1 LNVGSALNVLLVDD
15 SADDAEIIIR
25 ELRRGG
31 REISAERVFDADA
44 MSASLRR
51 RRWDLVLSDWT
62 MPAFSGSAAL
72 ELVKLASVDVPF
84 IIVSGTVTEDLAI
97 KAMQSGAR
105 DWVLKDKLARLLPAV
120 ERELGEA
127 AARKRAAI
135 ALRQNEDHLRQSQ
148 KMDAVG
154 GLAAGVAHDF
164 NNVLAVILG
173 HADLLLGEPSLTNDM
188 RESLGE
194 IRGAT
199 VRAAELTQR
208 LLAFGRQQVLQPRK
222 TDLNQVVSGLDKMLR
237 RLVGEDVDLV
247 VGVGDE
253 AALAL
258 VDPGQMEQVV
268 LNLVTNAREAM
279 PRGGKLTVQVSN
291 LHVGEASVSE
301 ASVGEA
307 GVGEPSGLAPGHH
320 VMLAVTDTGVGMEP
334 ATKARIF
341 EPFFTTKAAGRGTGL
356 GLATVFGIVQ
366 QSGGTITTDSEPGR
380 GTAFRVYLPQVDPE
394 AGAAGPASEKT
405 VSGVQLRGRGTIL
418 LVEDDTAVRVVTRTV
433 LRNAG
438 YLVLDVA
445 NGEEA
450 LYLAEKHLDAID
462 LVLSDVVMPRMSG
475 PELAERLWAAR
486 PSLNVLYMSGY
497 TAGAI
502 SGGVLAHGVAFL
514 QKPVAPNVLVHK
526 VREILHAGKID
537 PSPHAT
543 RR

>member
-1 LNVGSALNVLLVDD
+1 VDEGALNVGSALNVLLVDD
-15 SADDAEIIIR
+15 SADDAAIIIR
-25 ELRRGG
+25 ELGRGG

-51 RRWDLVLSDWT
+51 RHWDLVLSDWT
-62 MPAFSGSAAL
+62 MPSFSGSAAL
-72 ELVKLASVDVPF
+72 ELVKSAGVDVPF
-84 IIVSGTVTEDLAI
+84 IIVSGTVTEELAI

-135 ALRQNEDHLRQSQ
+135 ALRQSEEHLRQSQ

-188 RESLGE
+188 RESLAE

-222 TDLNQVVSGLDKMLR
+222 TDLNQIVSGLDKMLR

-247 VGVGDE
+247 VGTADD

-258 VDPGQMEQVV
+258 VDPGQMQQVV
-268 LNLVTNAREAM
+268 LNLVMNAREAM
-279 PRGGKLTVQVSN
+279 PSGGRLTVQVSN
-291 LHVGEASVSE
+291 VHVGEASV
-301 ASVGEA
+301 GD
-307 GVGEPSGLAPGHH
+307 PSGLTPGHH

-366 QSGGTITTDSEPGR
+366 QSGGTITTDSAPGR
-380 GTAFRVYLPQVDPE
+380 GTAFHVYLPQLDPG
-394 AGAAGPASEKT
+394 AGADAPASEKI
-405 VSGVQLRGRGTIL
+405 VSGAHPRGRGTIL

-502 SGGVLAHGVAFL
+502 VDRGVLAPGVTFL

-537 PSPHAT
+537 PLQPAA

>member
-1 LNVGSALNVLLVDD
+1 MNVGSALNVLLVDD

-51 RRWDLVLSDWT
+51 RHWDLVLSDWT
-62 MPAFSGSAAL
+62 MPSFTGSAAL
-72 ELVKLASVDVPF
+72 ELVKSAGVDVPF

-135 ALRQNEDHLRQSQ
+135 ALRQNEEHLRQSQ

-222 TDLNQVVSGLDKMLR
+222 TDLNQSVSGLDKMLR

-247 VGVGDE
+247 VGVAVD

-291 LHVGEASVSE
+291 VHVGEAN
-301 ASVGEA
+301 VGEA
-307 GVGEPSGLAPGHH
+307 GAGEPSGLMPGHH
-320 VMLAVTDTGVGMEP
+320 VLLAVTDTGVGMEP

-394 AGAAGPASEKT
+394 AGADAPASEKIR
-405 VSGVQLRGRGTIL
+405 SGVQLRGRGTIL

-502 SGGVLAHGVAFL
+502 VQRGVLAPGVAFL

-537 PSPHAT
+537 QAQRAAQH
-543 RR
+543 

>member
-1 LNVGSALNVLLVDD
+1 MA
-15 SADDAEIIIR
+15 A
-25 ELRRGG
+25 
-31 REISAERVFDADA
+31 EISAERVFDADA

-62 MPAFSGSAAL
+62 MPSFSGSAAL
-72 ELVKLASVDVPF
+72 ELVKSAGVDLPF

-127 AARKRAAI
+127 AARRRAAV
-135 ALRQNEDHLRQSQ
+135 ALRQNEEHLRQAQ

-173 HADLLLGEPSLTNDM
+173 HADLLLGEPSLTSDM

-222 TDLNQVVSGLDKMLR
+222 TDLNQIVTGLDKMLR
-237 RLVGEDVDLV
+237 RLVGDDVDLV
-247 VGVGDE
+247 VGIAAD

-258 VDPGQMEQVV
+258 VDPSQMQQVV

-291 LHVGEASVSE
+291 IHVDEP
-301 ASVGEA
+301 
-307 GVGEPSGLAPGHH
+307 GVGEPSGLIPGHH

-341 EPFFTTKAAGRGTGL
+341 EPFFSTKAAGRGTGL

-366 QSGGTITTDSEPGR
+366 QSGGAIATDSEPGR
-380 GTAFRVYLPQVDPE
+380 GTTFRVYLPQVDPE
-394 AGAAGPASEKT
+394 AGAEAPATEKT
-405 VSGVQLRGRGTIL
+405 SSGVQLRGRGTIL
-418 LVEDDTAVRVVTRTV
+418 LVEDDAAVRVVTRTV

-502 SGGVLAHGVAFL
+502 AQGGVLAPGVAFL

-526 VREILHAGKID
+526 VREILHAGKI
-537 PSPHAT
+537 SPAQRAAQH
-543 RR
+543 

>member
-1 LNVGSALNVLLVDD
+1 LNVLLVDD
-15 SADDAEIIIR
+15 SADDAEIIVR
-25 ELRRGG
+25 ELRRSG
-31 REISAERVFDADA
+31 REISTERVFDADA
-44 MSASLRR
+44 MSASLRS
-51 RRWDLVLSDWT
+51 RRWDLVLCDWT
-62 MPAFSGSAAL
+62 MPSFSGAAAL
-72 ELVKLASVDVPF
+72 ELVKSTGVDVPF
-84 IIVSGTVTEDLAI
+84 IIVSGTVTEELAI

-120 ERELGEA
+120 ERELGAA
-127 AARKRAAI
+127 AARMHAAVV
-135 ALRQNEDHLRQSQ
+135 LRQNEEHLRQSQ

-173 HADLLLGEPSLTNDM
+173 HADLLLGEPTLTNDM
-188 RESLGE
+188 RESLVE

-199 VRAAELTQR
+199 IRAAELTQR

-247 VGVGDE
+247 IGIADD
-253 AALAL
+253 AAVAI
-258 VDPGQMEQVV
+258 VDPAQMQQVV

-279 PRGGKLTVQVSN
+279 PRGGKITIQVSN
-291 LHVGEASVSE
+291 VHVAERGD
-301 ASVGEA
+301 
-307 GVGEPSGLAPGHH
+307 GEPAGLAPGDH
-320 VMLAVTDTGVGMEP
+320 VMLAVTDTGVGMAPE
-334 ATKARIF
+334 TKARIF
-341 EPFFTTKAAGRGTGL
+341 EPFFSTKAAGRGTGL

-366 QSGGTITTDSEPGR
+366 QSGGTIATESEPER
-380 GTAFRVYLPQVDPE
+380 GTTFRVYLPQVDPE
-394 AGAAGPASEKT
+394 AGADAPASEKA
-405 VSGVQLRGRGTIL
+405 SSAVQLRGRGTIL
-418 LVEDDTAVRVVTRTV
+418 LVEDDAAVRVVTRTV

-486 PSLNVLYMSGY
+486 PGLNVLYMSGY
-497 TAGAI
+497 TAGAVVH
-502 SGGVLAHGVAFL
+502 GGAHGAALAPGVTFL

-526 VREILHAGKID
+526 VREILHAGKI
-537 PSPHAT
+537 PRQNLAQH
-543 RR
+543 

>member
-1 LNVGSALNVLLVDD
+1 VDAGALNVGSALNVLLVDD
-15 SADDAEIIIR
+15 SADDAEILVR
-25 ELRRGG
+25 ELRRSG
-31 REISAERVFDADA
+31 REISAERVFDPSA

-51 RRWDLVLSDWT
+51 RSWDLVLSDWT
-62 MPAFSGSAAL
+62 MPSFSGAAAL
-72 ELVKLASVDVPF
+72 ELVKSAGVDIPF

-127 AARKRAAI
+127 AARKRAAS
-135 ALRQNEDHLRQSQ
+135 ALRQSEEHLRQSQ

-173 HADLLLGEPSLTNDM
+173 HADLSLGEPNLSNDM

-194 IRGAT
+194 IRSAT

-222 TDLNQVVSGLDKMLR
+222 TDLNQIVAGMGKMLR
-237 RLVGEDVDLV
+237 RLVGEDVELV
-247 VGVGDE
+247 VGFAAE
-253 AALAL
+253 AAMAL
-258 VDPGQMEQVV
+258 VDPRQMEQVV

-279 PRGGKLTVQVSN
+279 PRGGTLTLEVSN
-291 LHVGEASVSE
+291 VHVAEA
-301 ASVGEA
+301 A
-307 GVGEPSGLAPGHH
+307 VGEPSGPPPGHH
-320 VMLAVTDTGVGMEP
+320 VMLAVTDTGAGMDS

-366 QSGGTITTDSEPGR
+366 QSGGTITTDSESGR
-380 GTAFRVYLPQVDPE
+380 GSAFRIYLPQIDSE
-394 AGAAGPASEKT
+394 AGADAPALET
-405 VSGVQLRGRGTIL
+405 AVSDARPRGRGTIL
-418 LVEDDTAVRVVTRTV
+418 LVEDDDAVRVVTRTV

>member
-1 LNVGSALNVLLVDD
+1 VDEGALNVGSALNVLLVDD

-25 ELRRGG
+25 ELQRGG
-31 REISAERVFDADA
+31 REISAERVFDASS

-62 MPAFSGSAAL
+62 MPSFSGAAAL
-72 ELVKLASVDVPF
+72 ELVKSAGVDLPF

-135 ALRQNEDHLRQSQ
+135 ALRQNEEHLRQSQ

-173 HADLLLGEPSLTNDM
+173 HADLLLGEPNLSNDM

-222 TDLNQVVSGLDKMLR
+222 TDLNQIVSGLDKMLR
-237 RLVGEDVDLV
+237 RLVGEDVGLV
-247 VGVGDE
+247 VGTAD
-253 AALAL
+253 AAAVAL

-279 PRGGKLTVQVSN
+279 PRGGTLTVQISN
-291 LHVGEASVSE
+291 VHVDEPGL
-301 ASVGEA
+301 
-307 GVGEPSGLAPGHH
+307 GEPSGLMPGNH
-320 VMLAVTDTGVGMEP
+320 VMLAVTDTGVGMDA

-341 EPFFTTKAAGRGTGL
+341 EPFFTTKTAGRGTGL

-366 QSGGTITTDSEPGR
+366 QSGGMITTDSESGR

-394 AGAAGPASEKT
+394 AGVDASPSEKT
-405 VSGVQLRGRGTIL
+405 VSGAYPRGRGTIL
-418 LVEDDTAVRVVTRTV
+418 LVEDDAAVRVVTRTV

-502 SGGVLAHGVAFL
+502 VDRGVLAPGVAFL

-526 VREILHAGKID
+526 VREILHAGRID
-537 PSPHAT
+537 PLHVVVPS
-543 RR
+543 

>member
-51 RRWDLVLSDWT
+51 RHWDLVLSDWT
-62 MPAFSGSAAL
+62 MPSFTGSAAL
-72 ELVKLASVDVPF
+72 ELVKSAGVDVPF

-127 AARKRAAI
+127 AARQRAAI
-135 ALRQNEDHLRQSQ
+135 ALRQNEEHLRQSQ

-173 HADLLLGEPSLTNDM
+173 HADLLLGEPSLNNDM

-222 TDLNQVVSGLDKMLR
+222 TDLNQIVSGLDKMLR

-247 VGVGDE
+247 VGIADA

-291 LHVGEASVSE
+291 VHVDEVA
-301 ASVGEA
+301 
-307 GVGEPSGLAPGHH
+307 VGEPSGLMPGHH

-394 AGAAGPASEKT
+394 AGADGPASEKT
-405 VSGVQLRGRGTIL
+405 GSGVQLRGRGTIL

-502 SGGVLAHGVAFL
+502 VQRGVLAPGVAFL

-537 PSPHAT
+537 QAQRAAPH
-543 RR
+543 

>member
-1 LNVGSALNVLLVDD
+1 MDD

-25 ELRRGG
+25 ELQRSG

-51 RRWDLVLSDWT
+51 RHWDLVLSDWT
-62 MPAFSGSAAL
+62 MPSFSGSAAL
-72 ELVKLASVDVPF
+72 ELVKSAGVDVPF

-127 AARKRAAI
+127 AARRRAAV
-135 ALRQNEDHLRQSQ
+135 ALRQNEEHLRQSQ

-222 TDLNQVVSGLDKMLR
+222 TDLNQIVSGLDKVLR

-247 VGVGDE
+247 IGIADE
-253 AALAL
+253 AAVAL
-258 VDPGQMEQVV
+258 VDPGQMQQVV

-279 PRGGKLTVQVSN
+279 PRGGKLTVQVSKV
-291 LHVGEASVSE
+291 HVDEP
-301 ASVGEA
+301 SVGD
-307 GVGEPSGLAPGHH
+307 PSGLMPGHH

-341 EPFFTTKAAGRGTGL
+341 EPFFSTKAAGRGTGL

-366 QSGGTITTDSEPGR
+366 QSGGTIATDSEPAR
-380 GTAFRVYLPQVDPE
+380 GTTFRVYLPQVDPE
-394 AGAAGPASEKT
+394 AGADAPASEKT
-405 VSGVQLRGRGTIL
+405 SRGVQLRGRGTIL
-418 LVEDDTAVRVVTRTV
+418 LVEDDAAVRVVTRTV

-502 SGGVLAHGVAFL
+502 V
-514 QKPVAPNVLVHK
+514 
-526 VREILHAGKID
+526 
-537 PSPHAT
+537 
-543 RR
+543 

>member
-1 LNVGSALNVLLVDD
+1 VDAGALNAGSALNVLVVDD
-15 SADDAEIIIR
+15 SADDAEILVR
-25 ELRRGG
+25 ELRRSG
-31 REISAERVFDADA
+31 REISAERVFDPAS

-51 RRWDLVLSDWT
+51 HPWDLVLSDWT
-62 MPAFSGSAAL
+62 MPSFSGAAAL
-72 ELVKLASVDVPF
+72 ELVKSAGVDVPF

-135 ALRQNEDHLRQSQ
+135 ALRQNEEHLRQSQ

-173 HADLLLGEPSLTNDM
+173 HADLLLGEPNLSNDM

-222 TDLNQVVSGLDKMLR
+222 TDLNQIVAGMGKMLK
-237 RLVGEDVDLV
+237 RLVGEDVELV
-247 VGVGDE
+247 VGVAAE
-253 AALAL
+253 AAMAL
-258 VDPGQMEQVV
+258 VDPSQMEQVV

-279 PRGGKLTVQVSN
+279 PRGGTLTIQVSN
-291 LHVGEASVSE
+291 VHVAEA
-301 ASVGEA
+301 A
-307 GVGEPSGLAPGHH
+307 GGAPSGLPPGHH
-320 VMLAVTDTGVGMEP
+320 VMLVVTDTGVGMDP
-334 ATKARIF
+334 VTKARLF
-341 EPFFTTKAAGRGTGL
+341 EPFFTTKTAGRGTGL

-366 QSGGTITTDSEPGR
+366 QSGGTITTDSESGR
-380 GTAFRVYLPQVDPE
+380 GTAFRIYLPQVDSE
-394 AGAAGPASEKT
+394 AAADAPALETT
-405 VSGVQLRGRGTIL
+405 VGDPHLRGRGTIL
-418 LVEDDTAVRVVTRTV
+418 LVEDDAAVRVVTRTV

-486 PSLNVLYMSGY
+486 PGLNVLYMSGY

-502 SGGVLAHGVAFL
+502 VHRGELARGVAFL

-537 PSPHAT
+537 PLPRAARS
-543 RR
+543 

>member
-1 LNVGSALNVLLVDD
+1 LNVGSALNVLVVDD
-15 SADDAEIIIR
+15 SADDAEILVR
-25 ELRRGG
+25 ELRRSG
-31 REISAERVFDADA
+31 REISAERVFDPAS

-51 RRWDLVLSDWT
+51 HPWDLVLSDWT
-62 MPAFSGSAAL
+62 MPSFSGAAAL
-72 ELVKLASVDVPF
+72 ELVKSAGVDIPF

-105 DWVLKDKLARLLPAV
+105 DWVVKDKLARLLPAV

-135 ALRQNEDHLRQSQ
+135 ALRQSEEHLRQSQ

-173 HADLLLGEPSLTNDM
+173 HADLLLGEPNLSNDM

-222 TDLNQVVSGLDKMLR
+222 TDLNQIVAGMGNKMLR
-237 RLVGEDVDLV
+237 RLIGDDVELV
-247 VGVGDE
+247 VGLAAE
-253 AALAL
+253 AAMTL
-258 VDPGQMEQVV
+258 VDPSQMEQVV

-279 PRGGKLTVQVSN
+279 PRGGTLTIQVSN
-291 LHVGEASVSE
+291 VHVPEAAVGELSRI
-301 ASVGEA
+301 
-307 GVGEPSGLAPGHH
+307 PPGRH
-320 VMLAVTDTGVGMEP
+320 VMLAVTDTGGGMDP
-334 ATKARIF
+334 ATQARIF
-341 EPFFTTKAAGRGTGL
+341 EPFFTTKTVGRGTGL

-366 QSGGTITTDSEPGR
+366 QSGGTITTDSESGR
-380 GTAFRVYLPQVDPE
+380 GTAFRVYLPQVDAE
-394 AGAAGPASEKT
+394 AAADAPASETT
-405 VSGVQLRGRGTIL
+405 VGDAHPRGRGTIL
-418 LVEDDTAVRVVTRTV
+418 LVEDDAAVRVVTRTV

-438 YLVLDVA
+438 YLVLDVS

-502 SGGVLAHGVAFL
+502 VHGGALAHGVAFL
-514 QKPVAPNVLVHK
+514 QKPVAPNMLVHK
-526 VREILHAGKID
+526 VREILHMGKID
-537 PSPHAT
+537 PSPRAA
-543 RR
+543 RS